1 MAGLLVY
8 ILLAIVADVEQC
20 AQPWGSFPAVT
31 RARADK
37 VLPAMFCLL
46 GEMLAAIPT
55 KKNTQSAIRDRE
67 GGRDTWTLRTKRLE

>member
-8 ILLAIVADVEQC
+8 IVLAIVADVEQC
-20 AQPWGSFPAVT
+20 AQPWGSFPTVT

-46 GEMLAAIPT
+46 GEMLPIPLR
-55 KKNTQSAIRDRE
+55 KKHPIGDKRQR
-67 GGRDTWTLRTKRLE
+67 GGARHLDFADQET